1 MLIAPPKIISK
12 KSVVLLSRFFSIAF
26 LKLGILAM
34 LFDIFADAGGDI
46 IIWPVILSSILQ
58 AGATLRK
65 ISDAEFENRITIR
78 LCRQLVKIPVF
89 RDGPLDIRP
98 QTGIL
103 SFSLDEDKL
112 DGSTDLLVSCGLGH
126 EVYFILEAKRLR
138 VRLPNGRLVAGNNEY
153 VNNGMMRFITGQYA
167 PFMETGAMLGYVFDG
182 ETGKARSGI
191 DGYVQKKAK
200 KLKLKPPR
208 RLLRSQILADMPI
221 DESRHDLRKRS
232 FTIYHIFFAV

>member
-1 MLIAPPKIISK
+1 MGR
-12 KSVVLLSRFFSIAF
+12 VDRAF
-26 LKLGILAM
+26 RQ
-34 LFDIFADAGGDI
+34 LFPQKHI
-46 IIWPVILSSILQ
+46 PVILSSILQ
-58 AGATLRK
+58 AGATLQK
-65 ISDAEFENRITIR
+65 ISDAEFENMLTIR
-78 LCRQLVKIPVF
+78 LCRQLVKIAVF

-103 SFSLDEDKL
+103 SSNLDEDKL

-138 VRLPNGRLVAGNNEY
+138 VRSPNGRLVAGNNEY

-167 PFMETGAMLGYVFDG
+167 PFMETGSMLGYVFDG

-200 KLKLKPPR
+200 ELKLKHPK
-208 RLLRSQILADMPI
+208 RLLRSQILPDIPI
-221 DESRHDLRKRS
+221 DVSRHNLRKRS
-232 FTIYHIFFAV
+232 FTIYHIFLAV